1 MLHWI
6 ETHGFEMLVGY
17 YLFATVVGAL
27 PTPAN
32 GNQFYKFFFNFMH
45 GLAANALRIP
55 QFRSFMGIQSSP
67 TTIAGIAAQADA
79 QAIDPSVQGITQ
91 KPPEPPNA
99 AH

>member
-17 YLFATVVGAL
+17 YVFASIVGAL

-32 GNQFYKFFFNFMH
+32 GNQFYGFFFNLMH

-55 QFRSFMGIQSSP
+55 QVRSFIGVQENP
-67 TTIAGIAAQADA
+67 TTIAGIEAKEVA
-79 QAIDPSVQGITQ
+79 QAIDPAIQGVTT
-91 KPPEPPNA
+91 KPEKP
-99 AH
+99 